1 MGGNY
6 VLGGGVSGVAGATL
20 AIWFGWANCDLWA
33 PAFAG
38 VTCWACL
45 RVLGGGDG
53 FESYRGCLRCRR

>member
-1 MGGNY
+1 MVGGNY

-45 RVLGGGDG
+45 RVLGGG
-53 FESYRGCLRCRR
+53 